1 MIEKNEFERRKSN
14 VVKLLEEK
22 GFKAALIYYDE
33 INISNGWYLSSW
45 CPQFES
51 GSILITDDGYMA
63 ILGGPESEPFAKM
76 DSTIKETKNI
86 PVFMVPEEEYPYA
99 EITNFGKV
107 FSEIFGNIK
116 IDRIGVVGL
125 DKMPFGVYKLLKEEI
140 RGISLVDITEDY
152 EALRIIKSDY
162 EIDLI
167 QKSFNIADNA
177 FKDMLLSIREG
188 TSEIEL
194 AAIAESKM
202 RALGANWFGFKT
214 IVAAEERSNGVVP
227 TASQRE
233 LKNGEMLL
241 LGISPRYQGYAAAA
255 GYTAIVGKKP
265 TNAQKDYLKMLVQAY
280 LMTREMLKPGMIG
293 KENYRKIKKLFSDE
307 GNYEKYIVCP
317 FVHTIGLNE
326 AEAPFFG
333 PSSEDILKP
342 NMTICIDVSLWNHP
356 TFNGSRVETGF
367 LITENGYKPLS
378 NYMNKLIED
387 LINL

>member
-356 TFNGSRVETGF
+356 IFNGSRVETGF

-387 LINL
+387 LTNL